1 MIIIKTD
8 ENKKGV
14 FITEQV
20 YTDSMPGHETRK
32 KEFIDNAKA
41 EAKRRGYNIQI
52 EKLYEDNNDGI

>member
-32 KEFIDNAKA
+32 KE
-41 EAKRRGYNIQI
+41 G
-52 EKLYEDNNDGI
+52 